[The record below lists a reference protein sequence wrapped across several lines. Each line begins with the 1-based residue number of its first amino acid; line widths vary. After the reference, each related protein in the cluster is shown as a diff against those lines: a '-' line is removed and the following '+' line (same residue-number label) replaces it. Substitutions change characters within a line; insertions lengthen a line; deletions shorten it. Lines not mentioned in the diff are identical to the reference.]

1 MSKTARVRK
10 SPKKPF
16 SHKTYHEQFNKF
28 AGDMKGKKT
37 MMGCPCCKD
46 IENNKE
52 EIMEKIHKQEII
64 QGMQL

>member
-1 MSKTARVRK
+1 MPKTTAKRR
-10 SPKKPF
+10 PHKKPVAG
-16 SHKTYHEQFNKF
+16 KTYQEQFNKF

-46 IENNKE
+46 IENTKE